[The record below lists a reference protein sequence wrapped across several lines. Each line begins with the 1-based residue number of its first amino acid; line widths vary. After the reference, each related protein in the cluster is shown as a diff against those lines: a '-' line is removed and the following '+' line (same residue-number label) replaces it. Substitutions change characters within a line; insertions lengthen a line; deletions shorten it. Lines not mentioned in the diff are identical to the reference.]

1 MKKRILSYLLT
12 TLLLLS
18 ALSVLTAIPSA
29 AEAIDME
36 PMYGEQFQPD
46 GVTFGRV
53 SFTVPGNTQ
62 GLTKDAWANSNYSV
76 CVA

>member
-29 AEAIDME
+29 AEAIDKE
-36 PMYGEQFQPD
+36 
-46 GVTFGRV
+46 
-53 SFTVPGNTQ
+53 
-62 GLTKDAWANSNYSV
+62 LSNR
-76 CVA
+76 